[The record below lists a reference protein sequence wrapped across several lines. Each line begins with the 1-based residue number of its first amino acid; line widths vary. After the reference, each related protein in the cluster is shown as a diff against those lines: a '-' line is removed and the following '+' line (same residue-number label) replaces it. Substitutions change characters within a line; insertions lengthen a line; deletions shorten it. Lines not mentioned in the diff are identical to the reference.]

1 MQILVSCVRSEF
13 WFGWAKDS
21 RFCRHPTG
29 AWFTEERCF
38 TFSSLDLR
46 VIYRIPTW
54 RLLCPPPPL
63 LFLFLF
69 LFFSIAVAL
78 RMVGLEGCFNER
90 SMAPTFFAAYLDF
103 HFFSTHIK
111 CPFSGLVSFFLSL
124 SGRKFSIRRFYAISK
139 SQIKRVFKAH
149 TPIRSSGHQ
158 FRAGGQVGK
167 AKSQASLKEK
177 CDRSDHCRRV
187 KEETAV
193 SRAKECDRCD
203 RPPHLP
209 TLMAS
214 F

>member
-1 MQILVSCVRSEF
+1 MLDPSFGLDGLKTHVSVDIPQVLDSQR
-13 WFGWAKDS
+13 KDVS
-21 RFCRHPTG
+21 PFQVWTLGLYTAFRHDVFF
-29 AWFTEERCF
+29 AR
-38 TFSSLDLR
+38 
-46 VIYRIPTW
+46 
-54 RLLCPPPPL
+54 PPL
-63 LFLFLF
+63 S
-69 LFFSIAVAL
+69 FFYFYFYFFPSLWLCGWSAWKAV
-78 RMVGLEGCFNER
+78 
-90 SMAPTFFAAYLDF
+90 SMRDRWPQLFFAAYLDF

-149 TPIRSSGHQ
+149 TPVRSSGHQ